1 MTTKRLYRSRQ
12 DRMIAGVCG
21 GIGHYLNIDPTLI
34 RLALLL
40 LAIWGGGGILVY
52 IIAWI
57 VIPEEPVAEGAQ
69 PGPGVPPEP
78 VLPPAP
84 VEPVVDPAGPA
95 ADR

>member
-57 VIPEEPVAEGAQ
+57 VIPEEPVAEAA
-69 PGPGVPPEP
+69 
-78 VLPPAP
+78 PPASIVP
-84 VEPVVDPAGPA
+84 VEPAMPTAPAEATVDPAAPA

>member
-57 VIPEEPVAEGAQ
+57 VIPEEPVAETA
-69 PGPGVPPEP
+69 PPASVVPAEP

-84 VEPVVDPAGPA
+84 AEAGVDPAPPA
-95 ADR
+95 SDR

>member
-1 MTTKRLYRSRQ
+1 MTNKRLYRSRQ

-57 VIPEEPVAEGAQ
+57 VIPEEPVSETTPSGAITPAE
-69 PGPGVPPEP
+69 
-78 VLPPAP
+78 
-84 VEPVVDPAGPA
+84 PA
-95 ADR
+95 ASVAPAAPAEAPPSER

>member
-1 MTTKRLYRSRQ
+1 MNSKRLTRSRQ
-12 DRMIAGVCG
+12 ERMIAGVCG

-57 VIPEEPVAEGAQ
+57 VIPEEPLAET
-69 PGPGVPPEP
+69 
-78 VLPPAP
+78 PAAI
-84 VEPVVDPAGPA
+84 VPAGPA
-95 ADR
+95 AQPTPSETAAETAAPAER